1 MRLLLITTAVALAAG
16 SAWAQSI
23 EAVVSGEAVNSSVA
37 SVSCAQCPPLQI
49 KKKVTYVV
57 PEIENGSEKVELKQI
72 NGEMR
77 LVRTEAWLGGS
88 PVVFVSK
95 PSEEAV
101 RAAANGAE
109 QADTATAAADIDIAN
124 PGNHDLAASVIDE
137 TAKTAAVQT
146 LTQAEPAVAASV
158 AAESS
163 RQFDPTGLELRL
175 N

>member
-16 SAWAQSI
+16 SAWASSI
-23 EAVVSGEAVNSSVA
+23 EAVVSGDAVNSSVA

-72 NGEMR
+72 NGEMK

-95 PSEEAV
+95 PSEDMLK
-101 RAAANGAE
+101 AAASGTE
-109 QADTATAAADIDIAN
+109 QADMATAAAGTDASN
-124 PGNHDLAASVIDE
+124 PGNHDMAAPAIDE
-137 TAKTAAVQT
+137 TATTAAVQT
-146 LTQAEPAVAASV
+146 ITQAEQGVSASA

-163 RQFDPTGLELRL
+163 RQFDPSALELRL